1 MKQGCVF
8 CNIANGNFESATL
21 FENSE
26 FRVILDKFPGN
37 EGHTLILTKEHFDNI
52 FDLDAETA
60 GRLFGLATVVAK
72 ALKKELNL
80 EGLNVVQN
88 NGRIAGQTVDHFHLH
103 LIPRYKDDHLKLTW
117 PSNESS
123 DEALNDLAERLAKE
137 I

>member
-8 CNIANGNFESATL
+8 CNIAHGNFESATL

-37 EGHTLILTKEHFDNI
+37 EGHTLIITKEHYDNI

-80 EGLNVVQN
+80 EGLNVIQN
-88 NGRIAGQTVDHFHLH
+88 NGSIAGQTVDHFHLH
-103 LIPRYKDDHLKLTW
+103 LIPRYKDDGLKFTW
-117 PSNESS
+117 PSNEAAQ
-123 DEALNDLAERLAKE
+123 EQLYDLAERLAKE

>member
-1 MKQGCVF
+1 MKQGCIF
-8 CNIANGNFESATL
+8 CNIASGNFESATL

-37 EGHTLILTKEHFDNI
+37 EGHTLIITKEHFDNI

-88 NGRIAGQTVDHFHLH
+88 NGSIAGQTVDHFHLH
-103 LIPRYKDDHLKLTW
+103 LIPRYKDDNLKLTW
-117 PSNESS
+117 PSNEAS
-123 DEALNDLAERLAKE
+123 DEVLKDLAERLAKE